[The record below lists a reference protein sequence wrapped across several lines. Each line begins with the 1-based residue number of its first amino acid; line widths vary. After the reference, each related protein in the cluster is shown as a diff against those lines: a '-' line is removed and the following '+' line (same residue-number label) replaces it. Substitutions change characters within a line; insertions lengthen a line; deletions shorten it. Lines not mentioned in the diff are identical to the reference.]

1 MIVIGRFVF
10 SSFPVSVSRLKGS
23 IMVKVPAKKSVKI
36 VKAGPKSAKARAK
49 SKSNPVPKKPRDDAR
64 AVAVA
69 SDGKLTTDQVRV
81 LRTALRPCRMVQI
94 KAAFGLS
101 PEQKYS
107 GKFLSHVHQLIHAKL
122 LLCYPTQDSRAFEYH
137 TTPKGKL
144 ALGEATK
151 EAQAIARV
159 KAKG

>member
-1 MIVIGRFVF
+1 
-10 SSFPVSVSRLKGS
+10 
-23 IMVKVPAKKSVKI
+23 MVKVPAKKSAAK
-36 VKAGPKSAKARAK
+36 KSAKVR
-49 SKSNPVPKKPRDDAR
+49 KSNPVPKKPRDDAR

-137 TTPKGKL
+137 TTPKGKT

-151 EAQAIARV
+151 EANAIARV